1 MHLSTFFNFKNRYK
15 VAPSGDL
22 CIYYDQLNKICPGY
36 IFENAL
42 YFGTA
47 FEQRKFVSAYKQDIY
62 YLPYM
67 RQYVIVLFKNM
78 KVMNVEEIKL
88 REVQQKLKEGH
99 LERIA
104 TWKKNYEMNI
114 FQKWARCF
122 V

>member
-1 MHLSTFFNFKNRYK
+1 MAFFKNMYK

-47 FEQRKFVSAYKQDIY
+47 FEHRKLIYAYKQDIY

-67 RQYVIVLFKNM
+67 RQYVIILFKNM
-78 KVMNVEEIKL
+78 KVMKIEEIKL
-88 REVQQKLKEGH
+88 RDVQILLKESH
-99 LERIA
+99 LRRVA
-104 TWKKNYEMNI
+104 SWKKNYEMDL
-114 FQKWARCF
+114 FQKVGHWFRTRVF
-122 V
+122 